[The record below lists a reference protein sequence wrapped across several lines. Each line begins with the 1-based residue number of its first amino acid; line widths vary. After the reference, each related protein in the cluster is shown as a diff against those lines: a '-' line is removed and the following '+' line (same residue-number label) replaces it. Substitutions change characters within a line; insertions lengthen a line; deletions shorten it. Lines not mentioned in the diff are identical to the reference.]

1 MKAYVIYIITDYAH
15 PIAITTDKKEA
26 SKYLHKCE
34 NSDNY
39 HMYSMDIVNVS
50 DKITEFSNE

>member
-34 NSDNY
+34 NGDSY
-39 HMYSMDIVNVS
+39 HCYSMDIINIS
-50 DKITEFSNE
+50 NHITEFSCE

>member
-34 NSDNY
+34 NRDNY
-39 HMYSMDIVNVS
+39 HMYSMDVVNIS